1 MFFPETEPMLSHL
14 LIRNYTLIE
23 SLELS
28 PAAGLNIITGETGA
42 GKSILL
48 GAIGLL
54 LGHRADSKTLYD
66 PEKKCVIEG
75 TFAVADDFLR
85 GVFDEEGLDY
95 ETTCIIRREISTSGK
110 SRAFINDTPV
120 TLEVLRRVTAELMD
134 IHSQHDTLLLGS
146 QPYQLQMLDVYGE
159 NADRLSAYKTE
170 YQAYKKAQTAYDT
183 LLAQAAS
190 LRKEYDYHQF
200 LFEELEKA
208 RLTPGE
214 QEQMEQELSALENA
228 GEIRQRLGMAQ
239 ELLQGSE
246 QNLVQGLQT
255 VLASLAAVSRYAPA
269 YADLHARLQSGLI
282 ELKDLAAD
290 VEREAL
296 GIEPDNERMFQ
307 LQERLNLVYQLQQKH
322 SVKTL
327 AELLAVQADLEE
339 KVSRVLNLDEDL
351 ERTRRAAETAHA
363 RLLAS
368 GQQLSAARLAI
379 RSELA
384 QRVTALLAGLG
395 IPNGQLLIDHQPTGP
410 GPEGMDAVNLLF
422 SANKGV
428 RPRQLKE
435 VASGGEFSRLMLA
448 VKYVLA
454 HKLSLIHI

>member
-1 MFFPETEPMLSHL
+1 
-14 LIRNYTLIE
+14 
-23 SLELS
+23 
-28 PAAGLNIITGETGA
+28 
-42 GKSILL
+42 
-48 GAIGLL
+48 
-54 LGHRADSKTLYD
+54 
-66 PEKKCVIEG
+66 
-75 TFAVADDFLR
+75 
-85 GVFDEEGLDY
+85 
-95 ETTCIIRREISTSGK
+95 
-110 SRAFINDTPV
+110 
-120 TLEVLRRVTAELMD
+120 
-134 IHSQHDTLLLGS
+134 
-146 QPYQLQMLDVYGE
+146 
-159 NADRLSAYKTE
+159 
-170 YQAYKKAQTAYDT
+170 
-183 LLAQAAS
+183 
-190 LRKEYDYHQF
+190 
-200 LFEELEKA
+200 
-208 RLTPGE
+208 
-214 QEQMEQELSALENA
+214 MEQELSALENA

-454 HKLSLIHI
+454 HKRALPTIIFDEIDTGVSGETSIQVGNMMRDMARSHQLMAITHLHQIAAKGHTHFFVYKDHTASRSVSRIRTLSFDERVQEIAQMIGGAKPARGIIDNARDMLNESISA